1 MYENKW
7 FIFVRLQMDLPFV
20 VPENHPG
27 RKRRVALLRMTM
39 GSATLTTG
47 PGRMVRRVR
56 KRMKRKEGFF
66 GERAGTNTKSAEVA
80 ESAEEA
86 QGRAGPS
93 ACASRARRAGGKG
106 RDRWRGIMLEDSTE
120 KLLCQTIT

>member
-1 MYENKW
+1 MN
-7 FIFVRLQMDLPFV
+7 VDLPFV

-47 PGRMVRRVR
+47 PGGMVRRVR
-56 KRMKRKEGFF
+56 KRMKTKDRFF
-66 GERAGTNTKSAEVA
+66 GERAGINTKVA
-80 ESAEEA
+80 EITENTEPA
-86 QGRAGPS
+86 QGRADPP
-93 ACASRARRAGGKG
+93 RRAGGKG
-106 RDRWRGIMLEDSTE
+106 RGRWRGIMREDSTK